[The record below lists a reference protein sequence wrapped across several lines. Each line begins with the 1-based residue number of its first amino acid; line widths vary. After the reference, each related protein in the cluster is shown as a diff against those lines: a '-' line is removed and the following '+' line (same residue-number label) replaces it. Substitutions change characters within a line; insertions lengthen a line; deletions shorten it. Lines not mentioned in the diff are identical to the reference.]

1 MKDRDNY
8 GNIGKEK
15 TLDKIDKR
23 NVKAKDINNRGEAVK
38 HKPKKKWI
46 KAVSKADN
54 ANTNRKEENMKLRG
68 KTAKR
73 PKKSNI
79 PARKAECAGRQ
90 NDKINDEV
98 EELLGKETKDNGSG
112 SIKLSEDEINE
123 KEKMLFDFFSDRI
136 YRPMRFKDI
145 AVFLNVPK
153 SSRMELKSVLD
164 MMEDEG
170 RVVTDETLRYSLPGG
185 NLVKGTFMATSKGFG
200 FVRSLDENADAGD
213 TQSGKSLSKDNDIYI
228 SRDNINGA
236 LDGDIVMMEILS
248 GQNGK
253 RQEGHIVK
261 VTGRADRVIVGT
273 FQREKN
279 FGFVIPDDPKLP
291 GDIYIKH
298 ENSLGAVTG
307 TKVIVTLTDY
317 GSADKNMEGMITG
330 TLGNINDPGVD
341 VMAIVMAN
349 GVPNEYPEEVLEQ
362 IKNIPDEADEREF
375 AGRLDLRDVQMV
387 TIDGE
392 DAKDLDDAVSLT
404 FENGI
409 YTLGVHIADVSN
421 YVTEGSPLDK
431 EAVKRGTS
439 VYLADRVIPMLPHK
453 LSNGI
458 CSLNEGC
465 DRLALSCIMQVNDKG
480 EVVGHKIAETVVNIN
495 RRMTYTSVSA
505 IIEKSDAQESEKYKE
520 LVPMFMMMADLAG
533 RMRERRMKRGAID
546 FDFPESHIIVDED
559 GHPTDILPHER
570 NQATRLIEDFMLA
583 ANETIAEDYFWQGLP
598 FLYRSHEKPD
608 PEKINRLV
616 IFINNF
622 GYSLHINGDEVHP
635 KEFQKLLKKIE
646 GTAEENIIAQ
656 LTLRSM
662 QQAHYTTECEG
673 HFGLAAKYYCHFT
686 SPIRRYP
693 DLQIHR
699 IIKENLRGK
708 LGKKRIEHYE
718 AILPEVA
725 VSTSKNERRADET
738 ERMVDK
744 MKKAEYMKKYVGE
757 VFEGVISGM
766 TGWGMFVTLPNT
778 VEGQIRLSDLT
789 DDYYTFDESKYEL
802 IGERTG
808 RTYRLGEKINVRVID
823 ADKALASITMLPEN
837 SKE

>member
-8 GNIGKEK
+8 RNIGKEK
-15 TLDKIDKR
+15 TSYKIDKR
-23 NVKAKDINNRGEAVK
+23 DVKAKDINSRGEVVK
-38 HKPKKKWI
+38 PKPKKKWI
-46 KAVSKADN
+46 KAVSKSDSD
-54 ANTNRKEENMKLRG
+54 NTNRKEGNIKLKG

-73 PKKSNI
+73 PKKLNI
-79 PARKAECAGRQ
+79 PKRNAGRTDRQ
-90 NDKINDEV
+90 NDIINDEV
-98 EELLGKETKDNGSG
+98 EELLGKETKDNGG
-112 SIKLSEDEINE
+112 IKLSEDEIKE
-123 KEKMLFDFFSDRI
+123 KEKMLFNFLSDRI
-136 YRPMRFKDI
+136 YRPMRFKDL

-153 SSRMELKSVLD
+153 NSRMELKSVLD

-170 RVVTDETLRYSLPGG
+170 RVVTDETLRYSLPGA
-185 NLVKGTFMATSKGFG
+185 NLVKGIFMSTSKGFG
-200 FVRSLDENADAGD
+200 FVRPLDENADAGD

-505 IIEKSDAQESEKYKE
+505 IIEKNDAQEIEKYKE